1 VRTGTG
7 GNIMTAFNSNSNE
20 PRDRRKYPRM
30 TPRTT
35 VRVEY
40 RVSPSGL
47 KTSLAID
54 LLNISQGGLCI
65 VVPEVLPSKELE
77 ISIIGASSSEPIT
90 CPARVCWSAPLD
102 NGSFCVGLQFQKRL
116 LLEEVLRLA
125 KASVG
130 TTK

>member
-1 VRTGTG
+1 
-7 GNIMTAFNSNSNE
+7 MTAFNSKANE

-30 TPRTT
+30 TSGST

-40 RVSPSGL
+40 RQNPLGL
-47 KTSLAID
+47 TTSVAVEF
-54 LLNISQGGLCI
+54 LNISQGGLCI
-65 VVPEVLPSKELE
+65 VVPEELVSKELE

-90 CPARVCWSAPLD
+90 CSARVCWSAPLD

-130 TTK
+130 TSK